1 MSENHKKVGIAGA
14 GIVGVC
20 TALMLQRRGFKVT
33 LIDPNPPGEGAS
45 FGNAGCFNGSSVV
58 PMSMPGNLTS
68 VPKWLLDP
76 MGPLSIR
83 FSYFP
88 TIMPWLIRFLLAG
101 RPNKVKEQAKA
112 LRNLIKSTVPLIKSL
127 AEEADA
133 SHLIRHEGHL
143 TVYRGEA
150 DFAKDRGGWELRRLN
165 GVRTQI
171 LSADALR
178 DFDPNLSHA
187 LPRAFL

>member
-45 FGNAGCFNGSSVV
+45 FGNAGCFNGSAVV

-83 FSYFP
+83 F
-88 TIMPWLIRFLLAG
+88 WG
-101 RPNKVKEQAKA
+101 RCQ
-112 LRNLIKSTVPLIKSL
+112 S
-127 AEEADA
+127 
-133 SHLIRHEGHL
+133 G
-143 TVYRGEA
+143 
-150 DFAKDRGGWELRRLN
+150 
-165 GVRTQI
+165 
-171 LSADALR
+171 SAI
-178 DFDPNLSHA
+178 FQPSC
-187 LPRAFL
+187 PG

>member
-127 AEEADA
+127 AEE
-133 SHLIRHEGHL
+133 
-143 TVYRGEA
+143 V
-150 DFAKDRGGWELRRLN
+150 
-165 GVRTQI
+165 
-171 LSADALR
+171 LSR
-178 DFDPNLSHA
+178 
-187 LPRAFL
+187 